1 MGSHIGSDQE
11 IVVDSAVNK
20 NKGKGLRFYII
31 IATLCFLSV
40 LSALENTVVTTSLPS
55 IAKELEL
62 GNSYVW
68 VTNVF
73 FLTAA
78 VVQPLFG
85 QLADIFGRRWITM
98 LTIVL
103 FVLGSGLCGGATNGA
118 MLIVGRAFQGMGGGG
133 LNTLPNIIVSDLVPL
148 RERGKYVA
156 WFLTTYFIGIAIG
169 PWVGGA
175 IVDST
180 TWRWVF
186 YINLPIG
193 GVSMI
198 MVFFFLQVQY
208 DKEMAFM
215 EKLRRIDYGGN
226 FLLIGASVSILFGLT
241 YGGNLHPW
249 GSYQIL
255 VPLFVGLA
263 GIGAFILFENT
274 KWVKEPVC
282 PPHLFSNRT
291 SAVVMIVTFTSS
303 ALLYWVY
310 FFLPVYFQAVRMSSP
325 STAGLQVL
333 PSVVVSVPASIASV
347 LLLTHFG
354 KYKPIHL
361 AGFAALTL
369 GLGLFILLDRTTP
382 TAEWV
387 IFQIINSLGNGI
399 IMNTLLPACQAASQR
414 TESDQAATTAVWSS
428 IRSFGSI
435 WGVVV
440 PAAIFSNAFGQRA
453 DRIADT
459 ATRELILKQFH
470 SGNAY
475 ADATAAFLETL
486 DPRTRSEVIGVYDE
500 SLRFMWQISL
510 ALAGFSF
517 LLIFIEKEI
526 VLKTDLETKYGLTEK
541 QDIEGAES
549 ASS

>member
-1 MGSHIGSDQE
+1 MGSRTGSDQQD
-11 IVVDSAVNK
+11 VVESTANK
-20 NKGKGLRFYII
+20 KKGK
-31 IATLCFLSV
+31 
-40 LSALENTVVTTSLPS
+40 ENTVVTTSLPS

-73 FLTAA
+73 FLTARRST
-78 VVQPLFG
+78 LFG

-98 LTIVL
+98 VTIVL
-103 FVLGSGLCGGATNGA
+103 FVLGSGLCGGATNGG
-118 MLIVGRAFQGMGGGG
+118 MLIVGRAIQGMGGGG

-198 MVFFFLQVQY
+198 MVFVFLQVQY
-208 DKEMAFM
+208 DKEMSFA

-255 VPLFVGLA
+255 VPLLVGLA
-263 GIGAFILFENT
+263 GIGAFILFKNT
-274 KWVKEPVC
+274 KWAKEPVC

-291 SAVVMIVTFTSS
+291 SAVVMIVTFISS

-333 PSVVVSVPASIASV
+333 PSVIVSVPASIASV
-347 LLLTHFG
+347 LLLTRFG

-361 AGFAALTL
+361 VGFAALTL
-369 GLGLFILLDRTTP
+369 GLGLYILLDRTSSA
-382 TAEWV
+382 AEWV

-428 IRSFGSI
+428 VRSFGSI

-453 DRIADT
+453 DRIAHT
-459 ATRELILKQFH
+459 ATRELILEQFH

-475 ADATAAFLETL
+475 ADATAAFLEQL
-486 DPRTRSEVIGVYDE
+486 DPTTRNEVIGVYDE

-541 QDIEGAES
+541 GDIEGNES